1 MNEHRFGYRV
11 RQYLDQD
18 LTLDAEKLARL
29 KAARE
34 WAIGRQRVAEPNAA
48 FAWAADLTGSL
59 RYDSG
64 LLFSRILLPAAILL
78 TGVAAIYTW
87 HQAQTVQE
95 LVEID
100 TRVLASDLPIDA
112 YLDQGF
118 DVWLKRSSQ

>member
-1 MNEHRFGYRV
+1 MNEHLFGYRV
-11 RQYLDQD
+11 RQRLNEDLSLDV
-18 LTLDAEKLARL
+18 EKLARL

-34 WAIGRQRVAEPNAA
+34 RAIAQQRIAEPSGAL
-48 FAWAADLTGSL
+48 AWATNLTGSL
-59 RYDSG
+59 GLSSG
-64 LLFSRILLPAAILL
+64 AMFSRVILPAAILL

-87 HQAQTVQE
+87 NQAQTVQE

-100 TRVLASDLPIDA
+100 TGLLASDLPIEA